1 MQTIDFS
8 YLPVRAGDFV
18 LDLGCGE
25 GRHVIAAACNL
36 DINVFGVDLN
46 KEDLLSARRKEK
58 EVTIREG
65 SAAKYIVGDALCLPF
80 EDHCFDAVI
89 CSEVLEH
96 VRDYQS
102 VLKEIGRVLRNG
114 GFFCASVPRHWP
126 EKICWALSRE
136 YHEVPGGHVHI
147 FRTGQLRQEIE
158 SLGMHSY
165 RRHWAH
171 ALHVPFWW
179 LKCIF
184 WKSQKTNL
192 LISLYHRMLVWDL
205 MRQPLI
211 TRLLESL
218 LNPLMGKSVVLY
230 FQKDASL

>member
-8 YLPVRAGDFV
+8 YLPVRTGDLI

-25 GRHVIAAACNL
+25 GRHVFAAACHL
-36 DINVFGVDLN
+36 DVNVFGVDLN
-46 KEDLLSARRKEK
+46 KADLLSAKRKEK
-58 EVTIREG
+58 EVMIRDG
-65 SAAKYIVGDALCLPF
+65 SAAEFIVGDALCLPF
-80 EDHCFDAVI
+80 EDDCFDAVI

-102 VLKEIGRVLRNG
+102 VLKEIGRVLRSG
-114 GFFCASVPRHWP
+114 GFFCASVPRRWP

-147 FRTGQLRQEIE
+147 FRTGQLRKEIE
-158 SLGMHSY
+158 NLGMRYY

-184 WKSQKTNL
+184 WKSQNTNL
-192 LISLYHRMLVWDL
+192 LVSLYHRMLVWDL

-218 LNPLMGKSVVLY
+218 LNPFMGKSVVLY
-230 FQKDASL
+230 FRKDASI